1 MTICGAGLLSSNWL
15 LTFCSHGTAGNFDIK
30 LPLTGPTLGVE
41 CRKGGSSHVFEV
53 ILTFPSAATVT
64 SASVTPDPA
73 TSGATGSVSSF
84 SVSGSKV
91 TVNLTGV
98 SNAQTILITLFD
110 VSDGTNTNDVNVPM
124 GVLLGDTTGNGS
136 VASND
141 VTLTQSEV
149 GQAVSATNFREDV
162 TVDGAINS
170 TDVNL
175 VQSKVGTGL
184 P

>member
-1 MTICGAGLLSSNWL
+1 
-15 LTFCSHGTAGNFDIK
+15 
-30 LPLTGPTLGVE
+30 
-41 CRKGGSSHVFEV
+41 
-53 ILTFPSAATVT
+53 
-64 SASVTPDPA
+64 
-73 TSGATGSVSSF
+73 VSSF

-175 VQSKVGTGL
+175 VQSKVGTKL